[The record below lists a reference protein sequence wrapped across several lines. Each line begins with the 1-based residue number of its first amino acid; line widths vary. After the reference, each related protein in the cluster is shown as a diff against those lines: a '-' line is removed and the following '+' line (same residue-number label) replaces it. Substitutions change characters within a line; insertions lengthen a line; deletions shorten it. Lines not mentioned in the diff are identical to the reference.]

1 MTFKL
6 LASDVDKLVDVKG
19 LMALIERALVESPR
33 PPPRTS
39 LEYLGSWFGVMPA
52 SGLGYYVVKIVGVY
66 PENPSR
72 GLPLVRGTLLLYDPR
87 SGDLLLEADAGPA
100 TGWRTATTTLI
111 ALRLMGY
118 SGGALGVIGA
128 GVQARYHLEVIRRT
142 VGYDRL
148 LVYAPTRAR
157 AEALAREYDG
167 RVAGSLREL
176 LEASDT
182 IVAATTSREPVVLNP
197 YVRGGALVAS
207 IGAPRPVRELDP
219 ELVRRGRCLL
229 VDTREGVTS
238 ESDDWVG
245 AERLVEL
252 SEALKGAGCEWGDV
266 RVYKSVGYSLL
277 DLAIAVHLYERARSL
292 LGAPSQS

>member
-1 MTFKL
+1 MTFRL
-6 LASDVDKLVDVKG
+6 SGSDVDRLVEVRD
-19 LMALIERALVESPR
+19 LMALIEKALTESPK
-33 PPPRTS
+33 PPPRTAI
-39 LEYLGSWFGVMPA
+39 EYLGSWFGVMPA
-52 SGLGYYVVKIVGVY
+52 SGLGYYAVKIVGVY

-72 GLPLVRGTLLLYDPR
+72 GLPLVRGTLLLFDPR

-111 ALRLMGY
+111 ALKLMGY
-118 SGGALGVIGA
+118 SGGALGMVGA

-142 VGYDRL
+142 LGYDKL
-148 LVYAPTRAR
+148 LVYSLAKAK
-157 AEALAREYDG
+157 AEALAREYGG
-167 RVAGSLREL
+167 RAADSLREL
-176 LEASDT
+176 LETSDA
-182 IVAATTSREPVVLNP
+182 IIAATTSREPVVLSSH
-197 YVRGGALVAS
+197 VRSGAIIAS

-245 AERLVEL
+245 AEGLVEL
-252 SEALKGAGCEWGDV
+252 SEALRGVQCTWGDV
-266 RVYKSVGYSLL
+266 RIYKSVGYSLL

-292 LGAPSQS
+292 LGAPS